1 METKKVISLRFERKT
16 YCLEGSCS
24 IQLSYETNAITK
36 IFYVFV
42 GIAGFEPAT
51 SCSQSRRDNRTTL
64 HPEFSFGGERGI
76 RTPGTLI
83 EYDSLANCWFQ
94 PLTHL
99 SVTNFDLQKY

>member
-1 METKKVISLRFERKT
+1 MSVTLLRFERRT

-24 IQLSYETNAITK
+24 IQLSYGAS
-36 IFYVFV
+36 V
-42 GIAGFEPAT
+42 GMPRFELGV

-64 HPEFSFGGERGI
+64 HPALCPIKTHSQLHSLKKRLFFGAFCGEGGI

-99 SVTNFDLQKY
+99 SR